1 MSVFQIIALLLTF
14 AALGAYVNSRF
25 LKLPSTIGM
34 MVFALVISLCAINL
48 NSIGLINLN
57 SASQFV
63 AQINFADI
71 LLHGMLSFLLFAGA
85 LHIDLSELKKYRVI
99 VGVLATVGVV
109 IATFVTGTIVWWA
122 AGYLGFR
129 FPYIDALLFGALIA
143 PTDPVA
149 VLGILKETNLSKN
162 FRVKIGSE
170 SLFNDGVG
178 VVLFVIL
185 LNIADPNTPNMTPP
199 QISGLLVWE
208 GFGSI
213 ILGLTLGWIAYRLL
227 IGTDDYKVEVLITL
241 ALASGGYALAELVHV
256 SAPVSMVVAG
266 LVIGNHGTLFGKTD
280 KTRKYLDMFWEL
292 LDEILNTLLFLL
304 IGLEMMVIS
313 LTPLHLAIGLVAI
326 IAMLLGRFIS
336 VALPVLLTRLNH
348 KFERGTIRLLT
359 WGGLR
364 GGISIALA
372 LSLPSGVDKDLI
384 LRITYIV
391 VVFSVLFQGTTFRYV
406 ARAIARKTQD

>member
-1 MSVFQIIALLLTF
+1 MTVFQIIALLLTF

-25 LKLPSTIGM
+25 LKLPSTIGL
-34 MVFALVISLCAINL
+34 MVFALLISLCAINL
-48 NSIGLINLN
+48 NSLGLINLTA
-57 SASQFV
+57 ASSFV
-63 AQINFADI
+63 AQINFSDI

-85 LHIDLSELKKYRVI
+85 LHVDLSELKKYRVI

-109 IATFVTGTIVWWA
+109 IATFVTGTLVWWA
-122 AGYLGFR
+122 AAGLGFS

-178 VVLFVIL
+178 VVVFVIL
-185 LNIADPNTPNMTPP
+185 LNIADPTTPNLSPG
-199 QISGLLVWE
+199 QITGLLAWE
-208 GFGSI
+208 GLGSV

-227 IGTDDYKVEVLITL
+227 LGTEEYKVEVLITL
-241 ALASGGYALAELVHV
+241 ALAAGGYALAEIIHV
-256 SAPVSMVVAG
+256 SAPITMVVSG
-266 LVIGNHGTLFGKTD
+266 LVMGNHGELFGKTE
-280 KTRKYLDMFWEL
+280 KIRKYLDMFWEL
-292 LDEILNTLLFLL
+292 LDEILNTILFLL
-304 IGLEMMVIS
+304 MGLEMMVIT
-313 LTPLHLAIGLVAI
+313 LTPLHLAIGLAAI

-336 VALPVLLTRLNH
+336 VALPVCLTRFLY
-348 KFERGTIRLLT
+348 KFERGTIRMLT

-372 LSLPSGVDKDLI
+372 LSLPAGVEKDLI
-384 LRITYIV
+384 LRMTYIV
-391 VVFSVLFQGTTFRYV
+391 VVFSVLFQGTTFRYM
-406 ARAIARKTQD
+406 AQAMARKNHA